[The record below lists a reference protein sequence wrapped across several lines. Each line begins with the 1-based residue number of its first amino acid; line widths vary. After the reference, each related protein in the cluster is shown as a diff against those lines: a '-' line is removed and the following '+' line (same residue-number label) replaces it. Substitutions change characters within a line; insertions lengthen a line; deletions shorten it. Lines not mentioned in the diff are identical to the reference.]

1 MKKII
6 IRLLYSL
13 FFSFAAVLIISCTLL
28 VLNTSKSKEEIYN
41 NIDAV
46 VISGGEEASND
57 AYMRLEAIDL
67 GGSEHYKEIVT
78 HDGYDSLDTDEK
90 QYLYEKIQD
99 NIYTITNETDENGH
113 YRTARLQVT
122 GVKMSEFDIREVV
135 NAFVYD
141 NPQVFWFENLFG
153 YAYSGDDT
161 IVEFYS
167 VLSSEECGEYIER
180 FQKKVDEITA
190 SVDKGLSEYEREK
203 RLHDILLQNCAYKS
217 GVTSSSD
224 GWTYFSAYGAIVDG
238 EAVCEGYAK
247 SMQILLN
254 LVGIPCSTIRG
265 TGDNVGHMWNVV
277 RLGGEWY
284 HLDATWNDND
294 DGTIS
299 YEYFNVT
306 TERIEMNHV
315 INEDIRSLLTRNGD
329 SDGAAIKYNFCV
341 PDCTSVKM
349 NYYTV
354 EGYRLESFNDESDQ
368 GMINAIVK
376 HIKND
381 NLILPVSFGRQM
393 TYTEYV
399 NSLFHEPPFKFYYY
413 VDNANEVL
421 DDEHKI
427 SKESVTIQK
436 NEENMSLHI
445 HFKLVEND

>member
-1 MKKII
+1 M
-6 IRLLYSL
+6 
-13 FFSFAAVLIISCTLL
+13 
-28 VLNTSKSKEEIYN
+28 LNTSKSKEEIYN

-153 YAYSGDDT
+153 YAYSGYDT

-254 LVGIPCSTIRG
+254 LLRQQFLARNFQI
-265 TGDNVGHMWNVV
+265 D
-277 RLGGEWY
+277 
-284 HLDATWNDND
+284 
-294 DGTIS
+294 
-299 YEYFNVT
+299 
-306 TERIEMNHV
+306 
-315 INEDIRSLLTRNGD
+315 LL
-329 SDGAAIKYNFCV
+329 I
-341 PDCTSVKM
+341 
-349 NYYTV
+349 V
-354 EGYRLESFNDESDQ
+354 E
-368 GMINAIVK
+368 
-376 HIKND
+376 
-381 NLILPVSFGRQM
+381 
-393 TYTEYV
+393 
-399 NSLFHEPPFKFYYY
+399 
-413 VDNANEVL
+413 
-421 DDEHKI
+421 
-427 SKESVTIQK
+427 
-436 NEENMSLHI
+436 
-445 HFKLVEND
+445 